1 MFLRLCAAVM
11 TLAVP
16 ELRLLLEFSGITAQL
31 PTKSL
36 LSLRMRQVQGN
47 SPGEDSPC
55 CSPRTGPEYCLTPHC
70 WLPKPVFSW
79 QQYRTSPPLLLPELL
94 PPNSKLPELAELA
107 AAEEGQDSRASV

>member
-16 ELRLLLEFSGITAQL
+16 ELRLLLEFSGMTAQL

-79 QQYRTSPPLLLPELL
+79 QPYRTSPPLLLPQLEPL
-94 PPNSKLPELAELA
+94 NSKLPELAELA
-107 AAEEGQDSRASV
+107 AEEGQDSRASV